1 MIGIIDFCQKFF
13 FRLPHVHFHFMIGII
28 DLCHKFFFR
37 LPHVLIYLVNEALL
51 VNSFFLFFKGFFLTP
66 DNEESREPILIIE
79 KPFRQYFFNIIDSME
94 LFAVLY
100 FCLLRHA
107 FIKGVTD
114 NGNKEIHEYYV
125 SK

>member
-13 FRLPHVHFHFMIGII
+13 FRLP
-28 DLCHKFFFR
+28 D
-37 LPHVLIYLVNEALL
+37 VLIYLVNEALL
-51 VNSFFLFFKGFFLTP
+51 VNNFFFFFKGFFLTP
-66 DNEESREPILIIE
+66 NNEESREPIRIIE
-79 KPFRQYFFNIIDSME
+79 KTFRHHFFNINDSME

-107 FIKGVTD
+107 SIKGITD

-125 SK
+125 S